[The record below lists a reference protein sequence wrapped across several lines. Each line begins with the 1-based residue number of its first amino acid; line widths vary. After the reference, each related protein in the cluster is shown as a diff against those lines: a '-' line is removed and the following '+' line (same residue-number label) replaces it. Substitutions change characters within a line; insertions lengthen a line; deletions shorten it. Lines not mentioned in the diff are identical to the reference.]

1 MSGMVA
7 FFRRSTGAPVIAE
20 AQVPRPAEPRTL
32 IVSSLYGTG
41 WTPVEGDG
49 LLRPSKHLQLGRL
62 DRYYDDAA
70 SLLPAATVRHWEG
83 TDVGVR
89 YSGGTVVWA
98 RLWMFRTASGQ
109 SVPALSLGVNA
120 PGSDERGTPPDD
132 ASYVRFLESLVDLLN
147 TCRSLEVTLGG
158 VPLEQR
164 IDALGRE
171 TGVERPFGVSREC
184 HQLVA
189 GPRLPDWCRGDERRL
204 LIERLVYRTHRELQS
219 SVETFDRPAELN
231 KRPGATVVV
240 GPYVSLMFGM
250 GREEGNTAFV
260 SVAQLVASA
269 ARLRYIGDEAH
280 RNLRY
285 FRDAQRR
292 PHGRALPDAEKRR
305 ILGTVA
311 DALGD
316 LELELSFSVEA
327 AADIS
332 LLVPSVRVTSYHDT
346 LFVQMGLRRKFRIVS
361 RMLRRLARSI
371 HAETTSLEALDR
383 HGKDD
388 RRRRWEAAYLYLA
401 TIPLAAAL
409 ALGYLGMNA
418 SEVVSDRSMWAG
430 EYRGA
435 YLAIGGVV
443 LGAVVMPGIVWLVQ
457 IVRRAVQAGRRE
469 RWERSERVTMRVR
482 DWHPDPRRPAVAP
495 GGTAGRT
502 PSDAGR
508 ARR

>member
-1 MSGMVA
+1 MSGMFG
-7 FFRRSTGAPVIAE
+7 FFRRAVDAQVVAE
-20 AQVPRPAEPRTL
+20 AQALQPAEPRTL

-49 LLRPSKHLQLGRL
+49 MLPPSEHLQLGRL

-70 SLLPAATVRHWEG
+70 GLLPAATVRHWTG
-83 TDVGVR
+83 SDVGVR
-89 YSGGTVVWA
+89 YAGGDIVWA
-98 RLWMFRTASGQ
+98 RLWLFRTASGQ
-109 SVPALSLGVNA
+109 SVAALSLGVNA
-120 PGSDERGTPPDD
+120 PGSDEQGNPPDD
-132 ASYVRFLESLVDLLN
+132 AAYLRFLESLVDLLN
-147 TCRSLEVTLGG
+147 ACRSLEVTLDG
-158 VPLEQR
+158 VPLEER
-164 IDALGRE
+164 INALGAE
-171 TGVERPFGVSREC
+171 TGVENPFGVSREC
-184 HQLVA
+184 HQLVV
-189 GPRLPDWCRGDERRL
+189 GPPLPGTGADDRAETERTAVEQASVERAEVARRL
-204 LIERLVYRTHRELQS
+204 LLERLVYRTHRVLRS
-219 SVETFDRPAELN
+219 SAETFDRPTELN

-250 GREEGNTAFV
+250 GKEEGNTAFI
-260 SVAQLVASA
+260 SVAQLVASS
-269 ARLRYIGDEAH
+269 ARLRYIRDEAH

-292 PHGRALPDAEKRR
+292 PQGRALPDAEKRR

-316 LELELSFSVEA
+316 LELELSFSVET

-371 HAETTSLEALDR
+371 HAETTSLEAEDR
-383 HGKDD
+383 HGEDD

-418 SEVVSDRSMWAG
+418 SEVLSDRSMWAD
-430 EYRGA
+430 EYRGV
-435 YLAIGGVV
+435 YLAIGAVV
-443 LGAVVMPGIVWLVQ
+443 LGAIVMPGIVWVVQ
-457 IVRRAVQAGRRE
+457 LARRAAHARRRE
-469 RWERSERVTMRVR
+469 RWERVTMRAR
-482 DWHPDPRRPAVAP
+482 D
-495 GGTAGRT
+495 
-502 PSDAGR
+502 SSS
-508 ARR
+508 